1 MAPSVVF
8 KTALDSTVPTSYPPA
23 SDLPDELGFD
33 PSGLKAKYAAERE
46 KRLHQDGNDQYRSID
61 GALSNDMRHN
71 RGLNFSRDPVELDPD
86 VVIIGGGYGGQ
97 LVAVRLIEQGIN
109 NFCVIEKGGDFGGT
123 WCVLEMVLC
132 CIQLTRAS

>member
-8 KTALDSTVPTSYPPA
+8 KTALDSTVPTSYPQA

-71 RGLNFSRDPVELDPD
+71 HALNFSRDPVELDPD

-97 LVAVRLIEQGIN
+97 WSRCG
-109 NFCVIEKGGDFGGT
+109 
-123 WCVLEMVLC
+123 
-132 CIQLTRAS
+132 